1 MIKNLIF
8 DLDGTLLDTLPPI
21 SKAINITLKHYKL
34 KYKVSVKECRDYIG
48 YGTPYLLKSA
58 FHNEDRDDYDEAM
71 KYYIKKQI
79 ITHKE
84 KVKAFKDMI
93 PSLKSL
99 KKKGY
104 KLFIA
109 TNKPYEIA
117 TLAINKVYG
126 NNFFIDMEAQKK
138 DTPKKPDPYVI
149 NEIIRRNKLKRKE
162 CIYIGDHE
170 CDVRTSI
177 NAKIPCL
184 ILKHGY
190 GHLSDP
196 VFKKAKKIINSP
208 KDIIK
213 YLK

>member
-21 SKAINITLKHYKL
+21 CKAINITLKHYKL
-34 KYKVSVKECRDYIG
+34 KYVVSVKECRDYIG

-58 FHNEDRDDYDEAM
+58 FHNEDRDDYDEAI
-71 KYYIKKQI
+71 KYYIKKQL

-84 KVKAFKDMI
+84 KVEAFPYLI
-93 PSLKSL
+93 ASLKDL

-104 KLFIA
+104 KLYIA

-117 TLAINKVYG
+117 ELAINKVYG
-126 NNFFIDMEAQKK
+126 KDFFIDMEAQKNN
-138 DTPKKPDPYVI
+138 TPKKPDPYVI
-149 NEIIRRNKLKRKE
+149 NAIIKRNKLKRKE

-170 CDVRTSI
+170 CDVQTAI

-190 GHLSDP
+190 GHLDKP
-196 VFKKAKKIINSP
+196 IFKKAKKIINSP
-208 KDIIK
+208 KEIIN
-213 YLK
+213 YLQ